1 MGKKARVSK
10 NVFVQQDADNSM
22 EGASKQRKIFKKR
35 NRMNTY
41 AQNQE
46 ERARIHRKHNKKRN
60 LETFTTH
67 DSYKR
72 DWGMWRAFYPTSFC
86 E

>member
-1 MGKKARVSK
+1 
-10 NVFVQQDADNSM
+10 
-22 EGASKQRKIFKKR
+22 
-35 NRMNTY
+35 MNTY
-41 AQNQE
+41 AQNQD